1 MAKHLNGSLRAAAV
15 LAGVAALA
23 MPAAV
28 HASAAVQTVNNS
40 LLNSIRATAST
51 TPPPRASRAIA
62 MVGIAMFDAV
72 NAASNSGYTS
82 YHYAG
87 GPVTG
92 VSRDGL
98 AIAAGYTMMGHLFPT
113 LSASLTADMNAQL
126 DGLSLGAGRRA
137 ATLALGSGIATSFFN
152 ARAGDGSATAQVPYT
167 PGTNPGDFQP
177 TQPSNPVL
185 PLWGNVTT
193 FAAVS
198 NSQFGNG
205 APLALGSPEWIAEYN
220 QVKAVG
226 CSTCGT
232 TEQKL
237 IARFWADGGG
247 TFTPPGHWV
256 QIANGFMTGLS
267 TLEAAR
273 LSAFVGMSVADAG
286 ITAWQDKY
294 TYNTW
299 RPVTAINNCTM
310 ATCGVDGEPGWTP
323 LLSTPNFPSYVSGHS
338 SFSGGAAGA
347 LAGFFKNDN
356 LSFCTGSDPA
366 SAVPGENRCFT
377 SFSGAAAEAGIS
389 RIYGGIHYEDDNG
402 KAVNNAKN
410 LGKFVTETQLTK
422 VGAVPEPASWAMLIA
437 GFGLVGAVARRRRTA
452 ITA

>member
-1 MAKHLNGSLRAAAV
+1 MLNANVQRLRAG
-15 LAGVAALA
+15 LLCAGVMA
-23 MPAAV
+23 MSLPSAV
-28 HASAAVQTVNNS
+28 HASAAVQTVNTT
-40 LLNSIRATAST
+40 LLNSIRATAAT

-72 NAASNSGYTS
+72 NAGSHMGYQS
-82 YHYAG
+82 YSYAG

-92 VSRDGL
+92 VSRDAL

-113 LSASLTADMNAQL
+113 LTLSLTADMNSQL
-126 DGLSLGAGRRA
+126 AGLSINTSQRA
-137 ATLALGSGIATSFFN
+137 ASLALGSSIATSFFN
-152 ARAGDGSATAQVPYT
+152 ARLGDGSATAQVAYT
-167 PGTNPGDFQP
+167 PGSNPGDFQP

-193 FAAVS
+193 FAAMDS
-198 NSQFGNG
+198 SQFGNG
-205 APLALGSPEWIAEYN
+205 APLALGSPAWIAEYN
-220 QVKAVG
+220 QVKALG
-226 CSTCGT
+226 CATCGT
-232 TEQKL
+232 PEQQL

-256 QIANGFMTGLS
+256 QIANGFMSGLT

-273 LSAFVGMSVADAG
+273 LTALLGMSVADAG

-310 ATCGVDGEPGWTP
+310 ATCGVDGEPGWAP

-338 SFSGGAAGA
+338 SFSGSAAGA
-347 LAGFFKNDN
+347 LAAFFGNDD
-356 LSFCTGSDPA
+356 LPFCTGSDPA
-366 SAVPGENRCFT
+366 SAVPGQSRCFG
-377 SFSGAAAEAGIS
+377 SFSAAAAEAGIS

-402 KAVNNAKN
+402 KAVTNSKA
-410 LGKFVTETQLTK
+410 LGAYVVSTQLQR
-422 VGAVPEPASWAMLIA
+422 VGAVPEPSSWAMLIA
-437 GFGLVGAVARRRRTA
+437 GFGLIGAVMRRRRLA
-452 ITA
+452 FA